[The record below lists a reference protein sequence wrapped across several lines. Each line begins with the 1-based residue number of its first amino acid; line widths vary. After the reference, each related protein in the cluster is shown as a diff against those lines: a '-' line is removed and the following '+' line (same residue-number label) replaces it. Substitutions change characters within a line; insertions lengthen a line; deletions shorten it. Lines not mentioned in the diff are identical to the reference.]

1 LCEIINQMKTKIIW
15 VVMFMILATTNF
27 AQNPFNNGGFETWVD
42 KGDYQEPQYWYT
54 LNSLVAFGY
63 DQGSVSTTDAH
74 SGANA
79 AKLTS
84 QSSQFQDIPG
94 LLASGPVLSP
104 SGDVDFSQIKFAFLS
119 RPKSLVFYYKYAPAD
134 GDSCNFYMAF
144 TKWNTSTQQTDTIG
158 EASFQ
163 KGDSVNDYTKVE
175 VDIDYYSSAQPDSAF
190 MIITSSIDGFNP
202 LAGSVLFID
211 DLAITYNTGVNN
223 TYIIDVVTTYPNPVK
238 DVLHITTKSKG
249 GLKVRLTT
257 LSGIEMLNFTTQKS
271 ESEIDL
277 SGFSNGMY
285 LFEIT
290 TDEGISIQKIIK
302 N

>member
-1 LCEIINQMKTKIIW
+1 MKTKIIW
-15 VVMFMILATTNF
+15 VVMLMILATTNF
-27 AQNPFNNGGFETWVD
+27 AQNPFANGGFETWVD

-63 DQGSVSTTDAH
+63 QSSTTLSSDAY
-74 SGANA
+74 SGSNA
-79 AKLTS
+79 VQLKS
-84 QSSQFQDIPG
+84 QASQFQDIPG
-94 LLASGPVLSP
+94 LLASGPVLNS
-104 SGDVDFSQIKFAFLS
+104 SGDVDFSQIKFAFAA
-119 RPKSLVFYYKYAPAD
+119 RPKSLVFFYKYAPAD
-134 GDSCNFYMAF
+134 GDSCNFYMAL
-144 TKWNTSTQQTDTIG
+144 TKWNPSTLRTDTIG
-158 EASFQ
+158 EAIFQ
-163 KGDSVNDYTKVE
+163 KGDSVDVYTRVE
-175 VDIDYYSSAQPDSAF
+175 VNINYFSSAQPDSAF

-202 LAGSVLFID
+202 IAGSVLFID
-211 DLAITYNTGVNN
+211 DFAITYNTGVNN
-223 TYIIDVVTTYPNPVK
+223 MHTTDVITAYPNPVK

-249 GLKVRLTT
+249 GFKGRLTT
-257 LSGIEMLNFTTQKS
+257 LSGIEMLNITKQES